1 MAESALDTA
10 EQIGMQVWLYE
21 WLAVA
26 NGDTGAP
33 IETFNLVD
41 MTVTIEGTFSTGGS
55 CTMQGSNDGSTWHS
69 LTDPQANAIT
79 KTAAGIEV
87 IVEAPRYIRPSVTAG
102 NGSTAIDVRLLARRG
117 AR

>member
-33 IETFNLVD
+33 IET
-41 MTVTIEGTFSTGGS
+41 IEGTFSTSGS

-102 NGSTAIDVRLLARRG
+102 DGSTAIDVRLLARRG